1 MSNVFYIAIDSDV
14 RNNLEKYFAPL
25 KAKIPTGEQPFNRLI
40 QKMEQYHDQNA
51 PKFWDEFKKR
61 IEYGYQ
67 DSVMLLYMFERIEET
82 ADKVKI
88 LFGTWTNLIEELD
101 KFNSAFQIGTVANT
115 PSSNEFAIRKALN
128 GICKA
133 INELNQ
139 ELRLNLPFI
148 KIKD

>member
-1 MSNVFYIAIDSDV
+1 MCDAYYIMISSDI
-14 RNNLEKYFAPL
+14 RNDLDKYFALL
-25 KAKIPTGEQPFNRLI
+25 KVELSAGERPFNQLLR
-40 QKMEQYHDQNA
+40 KMEPYHDGNA
-51 PKFWDEFKKR
+51 PKFWSEFKEK

-67 DSVMLLYMFERIEET
+67 DSMMLLYMFERIEET
-82 ADKVKI
+82 PDKVKI
-88 LFGTWTNLIEELD
+88 LFGTWTNLIKELD
-101 KFNSAFQIGTVANT
+101 KFNSAFQFGTVENT
-115 PSSNEFAIRKALN
+115 PSSNEFAIRKALT